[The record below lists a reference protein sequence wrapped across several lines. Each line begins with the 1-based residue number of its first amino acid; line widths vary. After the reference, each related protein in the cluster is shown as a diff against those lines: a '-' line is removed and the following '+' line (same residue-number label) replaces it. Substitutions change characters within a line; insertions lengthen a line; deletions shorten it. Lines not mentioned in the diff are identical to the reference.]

1 MLPTILAPA
10 FVGIIINLLIGLV
23 VYGYMVY
30 IDDFEGIFLG
40 KFSIFMLIDALLTL
54 MIYVPL
60 II

>member
-1 MLPTILAPA
+1 
-10 FVGIIINLLIGLV
+10 
-23 VYGYMVY
+23 MVY